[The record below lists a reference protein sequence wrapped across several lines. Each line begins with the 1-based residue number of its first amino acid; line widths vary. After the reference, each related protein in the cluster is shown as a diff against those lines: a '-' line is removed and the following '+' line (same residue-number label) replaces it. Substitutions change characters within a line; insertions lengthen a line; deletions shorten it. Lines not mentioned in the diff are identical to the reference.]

1 MHDRPRIVRAAEG
14 GERDRQAVSDSQM
27 RELEGRVQRALADH
41 DESALEV
48 MGYGEV
54 TVILR
59 LRTAS
64 GELACKR
71 LPVFP
76 TRARFERYRVLLD
89 DYLSRLSAAG
99 VTVART
105 RLWTMDGKDGAVVA
119 YCLQPAFPAET
130 VGNLH
135 LRAVPPEQ
143 ALEWFDGVLEAATRT
158 ITPTVGLDAQASNWV
173 WHDGEL
179 IYIDVTTP
187 FLRDERGREQLDVKL
202 FMSSLPWALR
212 EPVRL
217 LLSRSIF
224 DKFYTPRGAILDLL
238 GNLIKE
244 RLAGLVPLF
253 LARANSTLA
262 EPITEAQ
269 VRAYYEEDA
278 RMWTLIQRLR
288 RADRWWQWR
297 VRRRVYP
304 FLLPGAIAR

>member
-1 MHDRPRIVRAAEG
+1 MHDRVRIVRPAEG
-14 GERDRQAVSDSQM
+14 DEHDRLPVSDGEM
-27 RELEGRVQRALADH
+27 CNLESRVQRALAGH

-59 LRTAS
+59 LRTA
-64 GELACKR
+64 GGDLACKR

-76 TRARFERYRVLLD
+76 TRARFEQYRILLD
-89 DYLSRLSAAG
+89 EYLSRLSAAG
-99 VTVART
+99 VPVPGT
-105 RLWTMDGKDGAVVA
+105 RLWTTDGKDGKVVA

-130 VGNLH
+130 VGNIQ
-135 LRAVPPEQ
+135 LRTAPPEQ
-143 ALEWFDGVLEAATRT
+143 ALEWFEVVLEA
-158 ITPTVGLDAQASNWV
+158 ITNAIAPTVGLDAQASNWV
-173 WHDGEL
+173 WDDGEL
-179 IYIDVTTP
+179 VYIDVTTP
-187 FLRDERGREQLDVKL
+187 FLRDERGRERLDVKL
-202 FMSSLPWALR
+202 FMSSLPWAMR

-244 RLAGLVPLF
+244 RLAELVPLF
-253 LARANSTLA
+253 LPRANSTLD

-288 RADRWWQWR
+288 RADRWWQR
-297 VRRRVYP
+297 RIRRRVYP